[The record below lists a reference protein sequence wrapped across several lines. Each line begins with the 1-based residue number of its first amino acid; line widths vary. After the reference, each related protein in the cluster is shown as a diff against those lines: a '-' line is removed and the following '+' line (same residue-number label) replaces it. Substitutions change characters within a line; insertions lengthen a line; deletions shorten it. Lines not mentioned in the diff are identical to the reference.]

1 MGVREYCIKFFLV
14 LVLAILTSVIILEDI
29 QTEGAGIIIWLLAAV
44 VGDVVLEKPI
54 ASIWKNRR

>member
-14 LVLAILTSVIILEDI
+14 FVLAMLTSVIILENI
-29 QTEGAGIIIWLLAAV
+29 QTEGSGIIIWLLAAV

-54 ASIWKNRR
+54 ASMWNKGR